1 MYRQLIQTERLTP
14 QFCMEVILN
23 DAVAKSEDDSCIGEG
38 YILKYQSHI
47 TERELDI
54 AYQNFQ
60 IRNKKWHVVRLAM
73 ELTREEKILLLE
85 RKHKRMLDRLM
96 YESRHARL
104 RKMIR
109 KMREADWIEL
119 LQDKIYYY

>member
-1 MYRQLIQTERLTP
+1 MYRQLIQTARLTP
-14 QFCMEVILN
+14 RFCMEVILN
-23 DAVAKSEDDSCIGEG
+23 DAIAKSDDDSTIGEG
-38 YILKYQSHI
+38 YILKYQTHI

-54 AYQNFQ
+54 AYHDFQ

-73 ELTREEKILLLE
+73 DLTREEKILLLE
-85 RKHKRMLDRLM
+85 RKHKRMLDRLL
-96 YESRHARL
+96 YESRNARL